1 MKLKRIL
8 FVCVHNSGRS
18 QIATAFFNRLAG
30 GVAVA
35 TSAGTSPALEVDPV
49 VAEVMLEAGIDIR
62 GAKPELLTPEMAGN
76 ADRVITMGCGVAE
89 VCPGNLL
96 PAEDW
101 GLEDPAGKPVEQVR
115 EIRDEIRN
123 KVERLL
129 RELQP

>member
-1 MKLKRIL
+1 M
-8 FVCVHNSGRS
+8 
-18 QIATAFFNRLAG
+18 
-30 GVAVA
+30 AVA

-49 VAEVMLEAGIDIR
+49 VAEVMLEEGIDIR
-62 GAKPELLTPEMAGN
+62 GAKPELLTPETAGN

-115 EIRDEIRN
+115 DIRDEIRN

>member
-1 MKLKRIL
+1 M
-8 FVCVHNSGRS
+8 
-18 QIATAFFNRLAG
+18 
-30 GVAVA
+30 AVA